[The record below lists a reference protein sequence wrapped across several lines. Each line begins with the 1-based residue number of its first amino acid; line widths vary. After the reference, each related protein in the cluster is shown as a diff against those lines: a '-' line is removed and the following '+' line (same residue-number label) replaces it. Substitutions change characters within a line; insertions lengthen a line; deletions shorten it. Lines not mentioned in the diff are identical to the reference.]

1 MAHRMMKYRLAADGT
16 VPTFL
21 CLHPEGVGGVFV
33 VADPSTPSPRDMVMV
48 GISETD
54 DIGDAE
60 AVATKADLLAYLTT
74 VGANWTQ
81 PDPAQPGNPKLLF
94 LLTHRLQLTGHGVV
108 WTHLTQADHEL
119 GRCSQGGNTHHCGV
133 PCLALGAGQ

>member
-21 CLHPEGVGGVFV
+21 CLHAEGVGGVFV

-60 AVATKADLLAYLTT
+60 AIDTQADLQAYLAS

-81 PDPAQPGNPKLLF
+81 RDPTQPDNLEATIPFDPVASAQW
-94 LLTHRLQLTGHGVV
+94 V
-108 WTHLTQADHEL
+108 WD
-119 GRCSQGGNTHHCGV
+119 RKV
-133 PCLALGAGQ
+133 ALDAV